1 MSEGKLAKIVPQ
13 RSGSGLSV
21 IVTFPDSGVYELQFT
36 ATDYS
41 RRLQVSRNTWIRVW
55 DTRSPIIVKG
65 KPDPLCACPGV
76 TPPVV
81 RSVSSDPGPFQHPRL
96 LCSSADWPEIKGR
109 IETGILASAA
119 WKNLKNSLIS
129 GNGIDSPT
137 SDFKELTAKLV
148 EYADNRYQG
157 DTPDLTCGIKPSIQD
172 GKTDSTPLRQHL
184 DEFEVHL
191 RDACLVSWLNEDP
204 SQNQGIVDENS
215 SPADCRKLAKL
226 VSAYCHLY
234 LASNWDAST
243 GKFSKDSPLFI
254 PRLDSIGSSLQ
265 QFQNL
270 ALAYDFISPWMTD
283 DEARE
288 TRNFLFAVS
297 FGRATEART
306 FVPQVNGVWLN
317 HGVERGTQQNG
328 DFINIEEL
336 KIATALC
343 IEGEESGIDPRVVK
357 YFSAPAKPDDYL
369 TSGKPCEYDWVKP
382 VNFDSGRDNY
392 PGSKPYPEGGTWPLA
407 RKVEVDNL
415 QRVIWWNDDW
425 YVSPWGFMINR
436 EAYYGYSAYGVWP
449 AAYVYARHGAFN
461 MYVASNFYQ
470 TALHHIYSDYPGET
484 FQTSSHFKS
493 NIYLYDHH
501 DGGMDSRQIH
511 ALFLKYMY
519 PDDPLVDYVYA
530 PYAVAMEQRM
540 SEPFWTCLF
549 GLDPGTNGSRTELE
563 DVGDQKALPLTKVD
577 PQVGLVVARSGW
589 KEDDAML
596 YFDNGWAYSGH
607 LHAEKNSFAFFAL
620 GRPWAMSP
628 GYHQKLNNFYSTIMI
643 QDPKWANDPIT
654 QGYVGESESYEP
666 EGSGLPPCHPTPATR
681 LFQVHESPD
690 HRYTVMA
697 GDAKYAYDLCFAFK
711 PTPDYPE
718 IFQPFTRADL
728 MYPGLIN
735 VLLKRLPDP
744 MNAEFLTGH
753 KSNVGWDE
761 KIHTGYNSV
770 QYAFRTIVFARGEH
784 PYALIVDDFNKDNR
798 PNNYRWMMN
807 CCNCFGDPDGS
818 LADEKG
824 QAAHYST
831 IMEPDS
837 TPIEATLLHLQDQS
851 DKPGLPRLLVR
862 DLSESENS
870 SQPPMK
876 MDTTV
881 FTNFDNALTDRL
893 LIERD
898 HVVEPR
904 FKVLLYPY
912 RNGEPKPETTW
923 SNDHSVLSIRTGDGH
938 LDTYRF
944 NIDPQDHRTR
954 ILVNNINF

>member
-1 MSEGKLAKIVPQ
+1 V
-13 RSGSGLSV
+13 
-21 IVTFPDSGVYELQFT
+21 
-36 ATDYS
+36 
-41 RRLQVSRNTWIRVW
+41 N
-55 DTRSPIIVKG
+55 G
-65 KPDPLCACPGV
+65 KPDPLCPCPGV

-81 RSVSSDPGPFQHPRL
+81 RSISSDPGPFQHPRL

-119 WKNLKNSLIS
+119 WKNLKNSLVS

-137 SDFKELTAKLV
+137 SDFKELTAKLL
-148 EYADNRYQG
+148 EYADNSYQG
-157 DTPDLTCGIKPSIQD
+157 DAPDLTCGVKPNVQD
-172 GKTDSTPLRQHL
+172 SNTDWTPVRQHL
-184 DEFEVHL
+184 NEFEIRL

-234 LASNWDAST
+234 LSSNWDAST
-243 GKFSKDSPLFI
+243 GKFFKDSPLFI

-270 ALAYDFISPWMTD
+270 ALAYDFIAPWMTD
-283 DEARE
+283 AESRE
-288 TRNFLFAVS
+288 TRNFLFVVS
-297 FGRATEART
+297 FGRATEARN

-336 KIATALC
+336 KIATALS
-343 IEGEESGIDPRVVK
+343 IEGEESGIDPRIVK

-382 VNFDSGRDNY
+382 VNFDSGRNY
-392 PGSKPYPEGGTWPLA
+392 PGSKPYPEGGNWPLA

-484 FQTSSHFKS
+484 FQTSAHFKS
-493 NIYLYDHH
+493 DIYLYDHH
-501 DGGMDSRQIH
+501 DGGMDSRQVH

-549 GLDPGTNGSRTELE
+549 GLDPGTNGTRTELE
-563 DVGDQKALPLTKVD
+563 DVGAQKALPLTKVD

-589 KEDDAML
+589 KEDDTML

-620 GRPWAMSP
+620 GRPWAISP
-628 GYHQKLNNFYSTIMI
+628 GYHQKLNNFYSTIMV
-643 QDPKWANDPIT
+643 QNPKWASDPIT

-697 GDAKYAYDLCFAFK
+697 GDAKYAYDLCFAYK
-711 PTPDYPE
+711 TTPDYPE
-718 IFQPFTRADL
+718 IAQPFTRADL

-735 VLLKRLPDP
+735 VLLKRLPDAL
-744 MNAEFLTGH
+744 NAEFLTGH

-798 PNNYRWMMN
+798 PNNYRWMFN
-807 CCNCFGDPDGS
+807 CCNFFGAPDGS
-818 LADEKG
+818 LADAKG
-824 QAAHYST
+824 QAARYST
-831 IMEPDS
+831 IMEPDP
-837 TPIEATLLHLQDQS
+837 TPVEATLLHLQDQS
-851 DKPGLPRLLVR
+851 DQPGLPRLLVR
-862 DLSESENS
+862 DLSENDNS

-881 FTNFDNALTDRL
+881 FTNFDDALTDRL
-893 LIERD
+893 FIERD
-898 HVVEPR
+898 QIVEPR

-923 SNDHSVLSIRTGDGH
+923 SKDHSVLSIRTGDGH
-938 LDTYRF
+938 LDNYRF
-944 NIDPQDHRTR
+944 MIDPQDHRTR
-954 ILVNNINF
+954 IQVNNVDLY